1 MTSSATNPET
11 GKGQTDPVTG
21 APGADTMARLSDAFA
36 TEELASLRLLMFVRI
51 AVSAAIIVFLLI
63 NFPSAGGAYWSIMTA
78 VFGAFGV
85 IQYVIRRAGT
95 SAPWHK
101 YAWIFFDLALV
112 SFIILGGNPWLPE
125 AFPPQEQL
133 RFPNFD
139 FLYVVVAVLSL
150 SYTPRAVAWM
160 GVSAVLCWG
169 AGFLWILSQPET
181 ITSYDIPGYDNLPV
195 LKRVELSNQVTF
207 VNLSARIQEFFLM
220 LVFAGTLAAGVWRSR
235 RLLQRQVVAER
246 ARTNLSRY
254 FSPAIVDEILNEDMG
269 VTEGR
274 TQKAAVL
281 FADIVG
287 FTRLSE
293 KLPPADVM
301 TLLREFH
308 GRMGAAIFDH
318 KGTIDK
324 YIGDEVM
331 ATFGTPITGPDDAA
345 NAIACARTMRG
356 ALADWNRDRAETGAP
371 PVDVG
376 IGVDFG
382 DVVIGNMGDERRL
395 EFAVIGDTVNVA
407 SRLQSLTRERDAA
420 VLVSGDVVEA
430 AGTPTGL
437 TQIGATAI
445 RGRDG
450 EVSLWTVS

>member
-1 MTSSATNPET
+1 
-11 GKGQTDPVTG
+11 
-21 APGADTMARLSDAFA
+21 
-36 TEELASLRLLMFVRI
+36 
-51 AVSAAIIVFLLI
+51 
-63 NFPSAGGAYWSIMTA
+63 
-78 VFGAFGV
+78 
-85 IQYVIRRAGT
+85 
-95 SAPWHK
+95 
-101 YAWIFFDLALV
+101 
-112 SFIILGGNPWLPE
+112 
-125 AFPPQEQL
+125 
-133 RFPNFD
+133 
-139 FLYVVVAVLSL
+139 
-150 SYTPRAVAWM
+150 
-160 GVSAVLCWG
+160 VLCWG
-169 AGFLWILSQPET
+169 AGFLWILSQPAT

-331 ATFGTPITGPDDAA
+331 ATFGTPIAGPDDAA

-407 SRLQSLTRERDAA
+407 SRLQSLTRESEAA

-437 TQIGATAI
+437 MQIGATAI
-445 RGRDG
+445 RGREG